1 MPLPIAYLFI
11 NVDGISLYADVS
23 GVMRE
28 AAFISIEV
36 TQGTSPFSLF
46 NDGGCGPGVPLVV
59 VIVILVIVVVVSVVV
74 VTRQARYSINI

>member
-28 AAFISIEV
+28 AAFVRIEV
-36 TQGTSPFSLF
+36 T
-46 NDGGCGPGVPLVV
+46 
-59 VIVILVIVVVVSVVV
+59 
-74 VTRQARYSINI
+74 